1 MGLADGSGLRGLN
14 GPSVGLAD
22 GSGLRGL
29 NGPPEGLTDGA
40 GVAEG
45 GDVGVA
51 AAERRK
57 NGVVVGAPERP

>member
-1 MGLADGSGLRGLN
+1 M
-14 GPSVGLAD
+14 
-22 GSGLRGL
+22 
-29 NGPPEGLTDGA
+29 A